1 MPGLG
6 DLAGPANPSVMTSR
20 PRIIGFGLIAFAIY
34 KRNSVKASFK
44 LWSVVFSL
52 EAKNEDPKNP
62 IIPRK

>member
-1 MPGLG
+1 MSTPIFAFIL
-6 DLAGPANPSVMTSR
+6 L
-20 PRIIGFGLIAFAIY
+20 GFGLIGFAIY

-62 IIPRK
+62 ALPS